1 MRHRIRTVLLC
12 ASLLLVISLSLWL
25 LREPLPWF
33 RGPVFQISEDN
44 LRAILLVSGDYGQRP
59 LDTSE
64 ARQAV
69 NLLNDFRYFRTA
81 RRGKQVLSVSRSRNW
96 LLLELTNGDTL
107 TVYFDADWLEVQNTV
122 YYGSSGYFSPLL
134 QMREVPA

>member
-69 NLLNDFRYFRTA
+69 NLLNDFHTVKFNGA
-81 RRGKQVLSVSRSRNW
+81 GGGGGQAHQQFAQRGFSAAGFAYDAQGLPAVNVQRNV
-96 LLLELTNGDTL
+96 
-107 TVYFDADWLEVQNTV
+107 VYCVQEATGHV
-122 YYGSSGYFSPLL
+122 KVFF
-134 QMREVPA
+134 